1 MFQVLNAVHNCAV
14 TLKYRDSCEVS
25 CVEGFENKNTLAGKL
40 FCLDN
45 GRWIGEETVCAPKDC
60 GSPHNVS
67 CEINIISSLSI
78 IALR

>member
-67 CEINIISSLSI
+67 CEIKDRKSVV
-78 IALR
+78 